1 MTQQTQDK
9 LDAIARGTYTAED
22 LSKLLNCTIQH
33 IRNMDSKGAIPGR
46 IKFGRLV
53 RWSKK
58 LVDTWLETPMQG
70 DSQ

>member
-1 MTQQTQDK
+1 MTKHTQDK
-9 LDAIARGTYTAED
+9 LDAIAKGTYTAED

-33 IRNMDSKGAIPGR
+33 IRNMDCKGAIPGR

-58 LVDTWLETPMQG
+58 LVDTWLATPSEG
-70 DSQ
+70 VSH